1 MDETLLHVKNVN
13 SGYGKTP
20 ILWDIT
26 FTVNKGEIAV
36 LIGPNS
42 AGKSTLL
49 KTILGVIHPFSGS
62 IFLEGKN
69 ITRLP
74 PYKVVKEGLSLVP
87 ERGGLFPDLTVLENL
102 EVTAYAANNYRN
114 LEENL
119 SEVFELFPAL
129 KTRINQ
135 KAGTLSGGEQRMLVI
150 ARTLLLKPKM
160 LMLDEPSCGLAPRI
174 VHSLFELIKR
184 INSTG
189 ITILLAEQNLQE
201 ALNIAS
207 RAILLEEGRITLEGP
222 PELFFKEERVRKAYI
237 GI

>member
-1 MDETLLHVKNVN
+1 MLHVRNIN
-13 SGYGKTP
+13 SGYSKTQ

-26 FTVNKGEIAV
+26 FDVNKGEIVV

-49 KTILGVIHPFSGS
+49 KTILGIIHPFSGK
-62 IFLEGKN
+62 IYLDGKD
-69 ITRLP
+69 ITNLP
-74 PYKVVKEGLSLVP
+74 PYKVVKEGVSLVP

-102 EVTAYAANNYRN
+102 EVSAYTANNYRN
-114 LEENL
+114 LREDL
-119 SEVFELFPAL
+119 SSIFELFPAL
-129 KTRINQ
+129 KTRVNQ

-174 VHSLFELIKR
+174 VHSLFELIER

-201 ALNIAS
+201 ALRIATK
-207 RAILLEEGRITLEGP
+207 AILLEEGRITLEGP

-237 GI
+237 GM

>member
-13 SGYGKTP
+13 SGYSKTQ

-26 FTVNKGEIAV
+26 FAVNKGEIAV

-74 PYKVVKEGLSLVP
+74 PCKVVKEGISLVP

-129 KTRINQ
+129 ETRINQ